1 MEKKSKHFFTFDSTV
16 ALVNYFSSSS
26 DWKGKKKR
34 NMKPP
39 DFRKHKRPKDTG
51 MCMDVNS
58 HTHPNVQ
65 QCPYYLNSF
74 PKDYLKKKMNNTES
88 QKKGG
93 LNKKQNK
100 QQANTK
106 QRYRK
111 KKEKQKQR

>member
-1 MEKKSKHFFTFDSTV
+1 
-16 ALVNYFSSSS
+16 
-26 DWKGKKKR
+26 
-34 NMKPP
+34 MKPP
-39 DFRKHKRPKDTG
+39 GFRKHKRPKDTG

-65 QCPYYLNSF
+65 QCPYYLYSF
-74 PKDYLKKKMNNTES
+74 TKDYLKKKKMNNTES
-88 QKKGG
+88 QKKKKWG
-93 LNKKQNK
+93 LNKEQNK